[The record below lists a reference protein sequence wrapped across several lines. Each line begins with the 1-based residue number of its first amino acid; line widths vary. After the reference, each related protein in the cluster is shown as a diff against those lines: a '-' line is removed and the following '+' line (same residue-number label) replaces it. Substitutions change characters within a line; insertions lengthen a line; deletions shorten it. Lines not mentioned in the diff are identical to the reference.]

1 MRILLGLGIVLVLT
15 SSWALELSEPTIDDR
30 VAVIG
35 AGVGG
40 ATAAYYLRQELGNRI
55 RIDV

>member
-1 MRILLGLGIVLVLT
+1 MTKFLFLSALFTLTSTLVLGL
-15 SSWALELSEPTIDDR
+15 SEDGNSR

-40 ATAAYYLRQELGNRI
+40 ASAAYYLRQELGNST